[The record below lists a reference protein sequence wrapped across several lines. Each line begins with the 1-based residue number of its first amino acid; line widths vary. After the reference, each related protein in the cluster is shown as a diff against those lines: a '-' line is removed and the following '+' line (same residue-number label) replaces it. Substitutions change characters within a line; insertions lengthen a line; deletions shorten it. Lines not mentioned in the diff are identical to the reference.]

1 MVQSG
6 KRVRF
11 TASEIEQFRKVGIVF
26 TGVKTQDDIR
36 DQIALWANTLA
47 NDRPELLE
55 KIAREIANIKGVKMP
70 AKLTAVRSTKL
81 P

>member
-1 MVQSG
+1 MIRSG

-11 TASEIEQFRKVGIVF
+11 TASEIEEFRKIGIVF
-26 TGVKTQDDIR
+26 TGVKTQDDLR

-55 KIAREIANIKGVKMP
+55 KIAREIASIKGLKMF
-70 AKLTAVRSTKL
+70 AELTVVRSSKS

>member
-11 TASEIEQFRKVGIVF
+11 TASEIEEFRKVGIVF
-26 TGVKTQDDIR
+26 AGAKTQDDIR
-36 DQIALWANTLA
+36 DQIAIWANTLA

-55 KIAREIANIKGVKMP
+55 KIAREIANIKGLKMP
-70 AKLTAVRSTKL
+70 AKLTVVKSSK